1 MSIELLRQ
9 LSPPGGWLTPPNI
22 RMQPLDSSTASLGQR
37 LLIRTIEQV
46 GKLDAA
52 NLWLLLM
59 HNTRLLRG
67 VLSFVPKLMPF
78 GELPRRDTELVI
90 LRVAWN
96 CRSRYEWA
104 QHVDIGLREGL
115 TYEEIIGVSQG
126 PEAPNWGHRDATL
139 LRAADELHANDM
151 VSDST
156 WQALMSHFD
165 KRLLLELL
173 LLIGFYKG
181 LAGLLNSTGLAVDR
195 KAQQYLATEVYEDP
209 S

>member
-1 MSIELLRQ
+1 MSIEIMQQ
-9 LSPPGGWLTPPNI
+9 LSPPGGWRTSPNI
-22 RMQPLDSSTASLGQR
+22 RMRPLDSSAASLGQR
-37 LLIRTIEQV
+37 LVIRTIGQI

-67 VLSFVPKLMPF
+67 FLSFVPLLMPY

-115 TYEEIIGVSQG
+115 TYEEIVGVSQG
-126 PEAPNWGHRDATL
+126 PAAPNWGHRDATL
-139 LRAADELHANDM
+139 LRAVDELHVEDR

-156 WQALMSHFD
+156 WQELLGYFD
-165 KRLLLELL
+165 NRLLLELL
-173 LLIGFYKG
+173 MLIGFYKG
-181 LAGLLNSTGLAVDR
+181 LAGLLNSTGLTVDR
-195 KAQQYLATEVYEDP
+195 KARKYLAAEGLDEP